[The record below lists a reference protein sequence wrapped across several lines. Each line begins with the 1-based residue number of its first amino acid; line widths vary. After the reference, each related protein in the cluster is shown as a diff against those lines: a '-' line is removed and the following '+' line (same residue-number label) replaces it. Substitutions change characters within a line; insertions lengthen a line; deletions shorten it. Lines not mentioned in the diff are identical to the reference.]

1 MDYGKDI
8 LNRLID
14 MYERRGAFDKD
25 ASSLRAIQI
34 EVKKAYP
41 EYMDRYN
48 HEAYKDINVAIEK
61 LCVEEFVFAE
71 KNSAGQ
77 YSKVRL
83 NIAGVSECYRKFKR
97 TSIPEQCEKVKKVD
111 GLFQKDDKN
120 LQSFAIK
127 TCIIAIIMVNYVSCT
142 R

>member
-34 EVKKAYP
+34 EVKKVYPAYV
-41 EYMDRYN
+41 DRYN

-83 NIAGVSECYRKFKR
+83 NIAGVSECYRKLKR
-97 TSIPEQCEKVKKVD
+97 TV
-111 GLFQKDDKN
+111 
-120 LQSFAIK
+120 
-127 TCIIAIIMVNYVSCT
+127 
-142 R
+142 

>member
-1 MDYGKDI
+1 MGYGKDI

-34 EVKKAYP
+34 EVKKVYPAYV
-41 EYMDRYN
+41 DRYN

-71 KNSAGQ
+71 KKQCWSIFK
-77 YSKVRL
+77 SKTKYCRCFGML
-83 NIAGVSECYRKFKR
+83 
-97 TSIPEQCEKVKKVD
+97 
-111 GLFQKDDKN
+111 
-120 LQSFAIK
+120 
-127 TCIIAIIMVNYVSCT
+127 
-142 R
+142 

>member
-1 MDYGKDI
+1 MGYGKDI

-34 EVKKAYP
+34 EVKKVYPAYV
-41 EYMDRYN
+41 DRYN

-83 NIAGVSECYRKFKR
+83 NIAGVSECYRKLKR
-97 TSIPEQCEKVKKVD
+97 TSIPEQCEKVKKSLAEYRNSESQIVQAVIKI
-111 GLFQKDDKN
+111 GASVWKN
-120 LQSFAIK
+120 IK
-127 TCIIAIIMVNYVSCT
+127 SYHMT
-142 R
+142 

>member
-34 EVKKAYP
+34 EVKKVYPAYV
-41 EYMDRYN
+41 DRYN

-61 LCVEEFVFAE
+61 LCVEEFVLLR
-71 KNSAGQ
+71 KTVLVNIQ
-77 YSKVRL
+77 SKTKYCRCFGML
-83 NIAGVSECYRKFKR
+83 
-97 TSIPEQCEKVKKVD
+97 
-111 GLFQKDDKN
+111 
-120 LQSFAIK
+120 
-127 TCIIAIIMVNYVSCT
+127 
-142 R
+142 

>member
-25 ASSLRAIQI
+25 ASSLRAIQL
-34 EVKKAYP
+34 EVKKVYPAYV
-41 EYMDRYN
+41 DRYN

-77 YSKVRL
+77 YSKVGL
-83 NIAGVSECYRKFKR
+83 NIAGVSDCYR
-97 TSIPEQCEKVKKVD
+97 I
-111 GLFQKDDKN
+111 L
-120 LQSFAIK
+120 
-127 TCIIAIIMVNYVSCT
+127 
-142 R
+142 